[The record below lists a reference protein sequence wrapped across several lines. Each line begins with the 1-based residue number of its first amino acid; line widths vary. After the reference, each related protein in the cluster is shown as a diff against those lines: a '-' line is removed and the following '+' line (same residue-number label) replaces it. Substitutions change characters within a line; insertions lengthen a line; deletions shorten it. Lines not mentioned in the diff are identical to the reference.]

1 MQPGQTY
8 AHYSIVAKLGAG
20 GMGEVFRATDTKLR
34 RDVALKVLPTAFAAD
49 PSRMARFEQEARA
62 LAALNHTNISGIFG
76 IEQHE
81 DLRFL
86 VMELAE
92 GEDLSD
98 IIGRGP
104 LPLDEAVDIARQI
117 CLGLEEAHA
126 RGIVHRDLKPA
137 NIKVLPDGAVKILD
151 FGLAKAMVDEP
162 GGSELDIA
170 NSPTIMSTRTQPGVI
185 LGTAAY
191 MSPEQARG
199 KQVDRR
205 SDIWALGATLYEMLC
220 ARSPFPG
227 ETVSDK
233 LASVLKNEPDWD
245 ALPPSTPPAVRRVL
259 RRCLEKNPNDRLH
272 DAADVR
278 IELAHALDEG
288 DGGAAAGTRPGAPRS
303 RLVLGVGV
311 TLALAL
317 GALIGF
323 ALRGGGGTAESLDRV
338 VSSLAA
344 PAGVTLNVGNL
355 SLALAPGG
363 GQIAFIGD
371 DEEGRSSLYVRRL
384 DSPAARRIEGTE
396 GAITP
401 FWSPDGREVGFH
413 TETSLMRVAVD
424 GGAPRLITEANGRDG
439 AWNRDGTILFGSPD
453 RGPLWRV
460 DADGGQATRLTN
472 TGPGPGTSAMAPQF
486 LPDGRHYIFH
496 LEDLAG
502 DRSGIYLGEL
512 DSTEMTRLM
521 AGLWNGAY
529 AEGNLLYVR
538 DGVLVAQP
546 LDVDAKKLTGEP
558 RPIADDL
565 LRLNYPFHVFMA
577 AAPSGNRLAFL
588 RGDEAAGITEVVLV
602 DRSGAELSRPG
613 IRGDL
618 YNPRLSHDGRRLA
631 IDVSTKETNGDIW
644 IFDLA
649 RGSSRRLT
657 HDPKDETRPTW
668 SADDSKLF
676 FLRVPDLYRIDV
688 GGASEPQRIYETP
701 NSKAPFDLTPDGR
714 WLMFAELTGDQND
727 LRVLDL
733 ETGEATDW
741 LSTGSSEDGS
751 RFSPDGRWVAYLSDE
766 SGRAELYL
774 DRFPERGE
782 KFRVSP
788 DGAAWPIWRN
798 DGKELF
804 YVSTAGDLMAV
815 AVDMQSDRDP
825 VGQPQKLFSP
835 TLRLGYF
842 DVTPDGQTFVLIE
855 RIDPDI
861 RSVTLI
867 QNWAA
872 TPGVLR
878 HTGGAR

>member
-1 MQPGQTY
+1 
-8 AHYSIVAKLGAG
+8 
-20 GMGEVFRATDTKLR
+20 
-34 RDVALKVLPTAFAAD
+34 
-49 PSRMARFEQEARA
+49 
-62 LAALNHTNISGIFG
+62 
-76 IEQHE
+76 
-81 DLRFL
+81 
-86 VMELAE
+86 
-92 GEDLSD
+92 
-98 IIGRGP
+98 
-104 LPLDEAVDIARQI
+104 
-117 CLGLEEAHA
+117 
-126 RGIVHRDLKPA
+126 
-137 NIKVLPDGAVKILD
+137 
-151 FGLAKAMVDEP
+151 
-162 GGSELDIA
+162 
-170 NSPTIMSTRTQPGVI
+170 
-185 LGTAAY
+185 
-191 MSPEQARG
+191 
-199 KQVDRR
+199 
-205 SDIWALGATLYEMLC
+205 
-220 ARSPFPG
+220 
-227 ETVSDK
+227 
-233 LASVLKNEPDWD
+233 
-245 ALPPSTPPAVRRVL
+245 
-259 RRCLEKNPNDRLH
+259 
-272 DAADVR
+272 
-278 IELAHALDEG
+278 
-288 DGGAAAGTRPGAPRS
+288 
-303 RLVLGVGV
+303 
-311 TLALAL
+311 
-317 GALIGF
+317 
-323 ALRGGGGTAESLDRV
+323 
-338 VSSLAA
+338 
-344 PAGVTLNVGNL
+344 
-355 SLALAPGG
+355 
-363 GQIAFIGD
+363 
-371 DEEGRSSLYVRRL
+371 
-384 DSPAARRIEGTE
+384 
-396 GAITP
+396 
-401 FWSPDGREVGFH
+401 
-413 TETSLMRVAVD
+413 MRVAVD

>member
-34 RDVALKVLPTAFAAD
+34 RDVALKVLPAEFAAD

-81 DLRFL
+81 DHKFL

-98 IIGRGP
+98 IIKRGP
-104 LPLDEAVDIARQI
+104 LPVDEAVDIARQI

-126 RGIVHRDLKPA
+126 RGIIHRDLKPA
-137 NIKVLPDGAVKILD
+137 NIKVLPDGTVKILD
-151 FGLAKAMVDEP
+151 FGLAKALVDEP
-162 GGSELDIA
+162 SGTELDIA

-227 ETVSDK
+227 ETVSDT

-245 ALPPSTPPAVRRVL
+245 ALPPSTQPSVRRVL
-259 RRCLEKNPNDRLH
+259 RRCLEKNPHDRLH

-278 IELAHALDEG
+278 IELAHVLDEG
-288 DGGAAAGTRPGAPRS
+288 DGIAAAGTGLDTPRS
-303 RLVLGVGV
+303 RLVLGMGI

-317 GALIGF
+317 GALVGF
-323 ALRGGGGTAESLDRV
+323 ALRGGGVPAESLDRV
-338 VSSLAA
+338 VSSLDA
-344 PAGVTLNVGNL
+344 PAGVTLNVEKL

-363 GQIAFIGD
+363 EQIAFIGD
-371 DEEGRSSLYVRRL
+371 DDEGNSSLYVRRL
-384 DSPAARRIEGTE
+384 DSPDARRIEGTE
-396 GAITP
+396 GASTP
-401 FWSPDGREVGFH
+401 FWSPDGREIGFH
-413 TETSLMRVAVD
+413 TETSMMRVAVD
-424 GGAPRLITEANGRDG
+424 GGTPRLITEANGRDG
-439 AWNRDGTILFGSPD
+439 AWNSEGTILFGSPD

-472 TGPGPGTSAMAPQF
+472 TDPGPGTSAMAPQF
-486 LPDGRHYIFH
+486 LPNGRHYIFH

-512 DSTEMTRLM
+512 DSTEMTRLL
-521 AGLWNGAY
+521 ADLYNGVY

-546 LDVDAKKLTGEP
+546 LDVDAGKLAGEP
-558 RPIADDL
+558 RPIADHL

-631 IDVSTKETNGDIW
+631 IDISTKETNGDIW

-657 HDPKDETRPTW
+657 HDPIDETRPTW
-668 SADDSKLF
+668 SADDSELF

-714 WLMFAELTGDQND
+714 LLMFAELTGGQND

-733 ETGEATDW
+733 ETGEASDW
-741 LSTGSSEDGS
+741 LRTESSEDGAH
-751 RFSPDGRWVAYLSDE
+751 FSPDGRWVAYLSDE
-766 SGRAELYL
+766 SGRMELYL

-788 DGAAWPIWRN
+788 DGAAWPIWRS

-804 YVSTAGDLMAV
+804 YVSAIGDLMAV
-815 AVDMQSDRDP
+815 PINMESDRDP
-825 VGQPQKLFSP
+825 VGQPQKLFST

-855 RIDPDI
+855 RIDPEI
-861 RSVTLI
+861 RSIALI

-872 TPGVLR
+872 TPSGLR
-878 HTGGAR
+878 NTGGTR